1 MCAARSRNV
10 VVNPRGHEIVGRRPL
25 HAVVAAPARCPCD
38 LPNPQR
44 GNDLTSWRNATGQER
59 CPTGPRS
66 ISASSSVGFARP
78 TRPKR
83 RKRMQN
89 EVAGRSG
96 SASSRSCPQQRP
108 RARAAA
114 AARSRER
121 GQCRSIDGHRRPSL
135 RILNFCT
142 ANRGTRATMR
152 TRRPCTRRTKD
163 GVVARRRPWKRLA
176 PGPKH
181 ASVYRENR

>member
-1 MCAARSRNV
+1 MRKQQRVLSQTHTKCRLLWKADNCFASKHLLW
-10 VVNPRGHEIVGRRPL
+10 PPHESTRL
-25 HAVVAAPARCPCD
+25 HQTLASTRIHSTTSNLVEKWYFSINLVKKTNSFVRHNFFDREECLFD
-38 LPNPQR
+38 VTF
-44 GNDLTSWRNATGQER
+44 TSWRNATGQER
-59 CPTGPRS
+59 CPTGSRS

-114 AARSRER
+114 AARSR
-121 GQCRSIDGHRRPSL
+121 DG
-135 RILNFCT
+135 LN
-142 ANRGTRATMR
+142 
-152 TRRPCTRRTKD
+152 
-163 GVVARRRPWKRLA
+163 
-176 PGPKH
+176 
-181 ASVYRENR
+181 